1 MAVIKT
7 LSERERIG
15 QKIASMRQEAG
26 LSQAQLGER
35 CGLERFHISR
45 IESGRH
51 SVGFDTLAAIAKAM
65 GKTIDFV

>member
-15 QKIASMRQEAG
+15 GKIASMRQEAG

-51 SVGFDTLAAIAKAM
+51 SVGLDTLTAIARAL
-65 GKTIDFV
+65 GKTLDFV

>member
-15 QKIASMRQEAG
+15 QKIAAMRQEAG

-35 CGLERFHISR
+35 CGLERFHVSR
-45 IESGRH
+45 IESGKH
-51 SVGFDTLAAIAKAM
+51 SIGLDTLTAIARAL
-65 GKTIDFV
+65 GKTLDFV

>member
-15 QKIASMRQEAG
+15 GKIASMRQEAG

-35 CGLERFHISR
+35 CGLERFHVSR
-45 IESGRH
+45 IEKGKY
-51 SVGFDTLAAIAKAM
+51 SVGLDTLTAIARAL
-65 GKTIDFV
+65 GKTLDFV

>member
-15 QKIASMRQEAG
+15 QKIAAMRQEAG

-35 CGLERFHISR
+35 CGLERFHVSR
-45 IESGRH
+45 IESGKH
-51 SVGFDTLAAIAKAM
+51 SIGLNTLTAIARAL
-65 GKTIDFV
+65 GKTLDFV

>member
-15 QKIASMRQEAG
+15 QKIAAMRQEAG

-35 CGLERFHISR
+35 CGLERFHVSR
-45 IESGRH
+45 IENGKH
-51 SVGFDTLAAIAKAM
+51 SIGLDTLTAIARAL
-65 GKTIDFV
+65 GKTLDFV